1 MEDTIRAASK
11 LRDGIWTSG
20 AEVMAGV
27 LKCNV

>member
-11 LRDGIWTSG
+11 LRDGIWTGG